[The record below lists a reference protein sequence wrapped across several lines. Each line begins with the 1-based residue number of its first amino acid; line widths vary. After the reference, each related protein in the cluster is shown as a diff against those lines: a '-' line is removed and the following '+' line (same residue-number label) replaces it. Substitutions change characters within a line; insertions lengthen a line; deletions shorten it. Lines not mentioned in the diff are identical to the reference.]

1 MAQSFLFGLIAGA
14 IISVLTVLA
23 EHSRIS
29 FNSYALYG
37 NGALIVP
44 AILAP
49 FALYPGWLWTISR
62 GGRALEMAILVLGLH
77 LGVGLTSVLEV
88 LFFPSAA
95 DLTIADA
102 LPGFLLTGAI
112 FVLPAAL
119 LAGLAY
125 WLGMSLHGTGLIAA
139 IIVGVLFASFLA
151 VFWGVGLGILA
162 GGAVAIAR
170 RAPFQRVAVGAALF
184 VAMIVVGNL
193 PLIGA
198 LTTPLPR

>member
-1 MAQSFLFGLIAGA
+1 MAQSFLFGLVAGA
-14 IISVLTVLA
+14 LIAVLTVLA
-23 EHSRIS
+23 EHSRIE

-49 FALYPGWLWTISR
+49 FSLYPGWLWTLSR

-88 LFFPSAA
+88 LFFPSSS

-125 WLGMSLHGTGLIAA
+125 WLGMSLHGNGLIAG
-139 IIVGVLFASFLA
+139 IIAGVLLASFLA

-184 VAMIVVGNL
+184 VAMLVVGNL

-198 LTTPLPR
+198 LTTPLP